1 MHQVFAIF
9 LRDVKR
15 ILKNPVALV
24 VTLGVAIIP
33 SLYAWCNIL
42 ANWDPY
48 ANTGNIQVAV
58 ANEDKGTTST
68 LVGHLDAGQQTV
80 NQLKKNHQL
89 GWRFVSK
96 QQAIEGVE
104 SGKYYAA
111 IVLPKNFSSS
121 LIGTV
126 TGKGARPSITYYLN
140 EKKNAIAPKITG
152 KAKTAVQEQVNAAF
166 VETIATYVSDAASVL
181 TASGYDP
188 QT

>member
-68 LVGHLDAGQQTV
+68 LVGHLDAGQ
-80 NQLKKNHQL
+80 
-89 GWRFVSK
+89 
-96 QQAIEGVE
+96 
-104 SGKYYAA
+104 
-111 IVLPKNFSSS
+111 
-121 LIGTV
+121 
-126 TGKGARPSITYYLN
+126 RPSTSLRRTISSAGVSFPSSKPSKAWNPANTMRRSYCR
-140 EKKNAIAPKITG
+140 KTSAP
-152 KAKTAVQEQVNAAF
+152 
-166 VETIATYVSDAASVL
+166 D
-181 TASGYDP
+181 
-188 QT
+188 

>member
-1 MHQVFAIF
+1 MYQVFAIF

-89 GWRFVSK
+89 GWRFVPE
-96 QQAIEGVE
+96 QQAIEGVPFFA
-104 SGKYYAA
+104 S
-111 IVLPKNFSSS
+111 VVTSS
-121 LIGTV
+121 LNPFAV
-126 TGKGARPSITYYLN
+126 FFPAL
-140 EKKNAIAPKITG
+140 IA
-152 KAKTAVQEQVNAAF
+152 AV
-166 VETIATYVSDAASVL
+166 VS
-181 TASGYDP
+181 
-188 QT
+188 

>member
-58 ANEDKGTTST
+58 ANEDKGHN
-68 LVGHLDAGQQTV
+68 LHAG
-80 NQLKKNHQL
+80 
-89 GWRFVSK
+89 
-96 QQAIEGVE
+96 
-104 SGKYYAA
+104 
-111 IVLPKNFSSS
+111 
-121 LIGTV
+121 
-126 TGKGARPSITYYLN
+126 RPSRRWP
-140 EKKNAIAPKITG
+140 ADRQPA
-152 KAKTAVQEQVNAAF
+152 
-166 VETIATYVSDAASVL
+166 
-181 TASGYDP
+181 
-188 QT
+188 

>member
-68 LVGHLDAGQQTV
+68 LVGHLDAG
-80 NQLKKNHQL
+80 
-89 GWRFVSK
+89 
-96 QQAIEGVE
+96 
-104 SGKYYAA
+104 
-111 IVLPKNFSSS
+111 
-121 LIGTV
+121 
-126 TGKGARPSITYYLN
+126 
-140 EKKNAIAPKITG
+140 
-152 KAKTAVQEQVNAAF
+152 AAF
-166 VETIATYVSDAASVL
+166 LIISDYVWGDNIFLSSAIIEM
-181 TASGYDP
+181 
-188 QT
+188 

>member
-58 ANEDKGTTST
+58 ANEDKGTTSEKPCQTAPFSRNYYSFDVPRT
-68 LVGHLDAGQQTV
+68 LAYLHVTDA
-80 NQLKKNHQL
+80 
-89 GWRFVSK
+89 SK
-96 QQAIEGVE
+96 PLCRLYIH
-104 SGKYYAA
+104 
-111 IVLPKNFSSS
+111 NFF
-121 LIGTV
+121 L
-126 TGKGARPSITYYLN
+126 
-140 EKKNAIAPKITG
+140 
-152 KAKTAVQEQVNAAF
+152 F
-166 VETIATYVSDAASVL
+166 
-181 TASGYDP
+181 
-188 QT
+188 

>member
-68 LVGHLDAGQQTV
+68 LA
-80 NQLKKNHQL
+80 
-89 GWRFVSK
+89 S
-96 QQAIEGVE
+96 
-104 SGKYYAA
+104 
-111 IVLPKNFSSS
+111 
-121 LIGTV
+121 
-126 TGKGARPSITYYLN
+126 RPSTSLRRTISSAGVSFPSSKPSKAWNPANTMRRSYCR
-140 EKKNAIAPKITG
+140 KTSAP
-152 KAKTAVQEQVNAAF
+152 
-166 VETIATYVSDAASVL
+166 D
-181 TASGYDP
+181 
-188 QT
+188 

>member
-58 ANEDKGTTST
+58 ANEDKAQPPRWSVIST
-68 LVGHLDAGQQTV
+68 LASKPSTSLRRTISSAG
-80 NQLKKNHQL
+80 
-89 GWRFVSK
+89 VSF
-96 QQAIEGVE
+96 
-104 SGKYYAA
+104 
-111 IVLPKNFSSS
+111 PSS
-121 LIGTV
+121 
-126 TGKGARPSITYYLN
+126 KPSKAWNPANTMRRSYCR
-140 EKKNAIAPKITG
+140 KTSAP
-152 KAKTAVQEQVNAAF
+152 
-166 VETIATYVSDAASVL
+166 D
-181 TASGYDP
+181 
-188 QT
+188 

>member
-24 VTLGVAIIP
+24 LTLGVAIIP

-89 GWRFVSK
+89 VSF
-96 QQAIEGVE
+96 
-104 SGKYYAA
+104 
-111 IVLPKNFSSS
+111 PSS
-121 LIGTV
+121 
-126 TGKGARPSITYYLN
+126 KPSKAWNPANTMRRSYCR
-140 EKKNAIAPKITG
+140 KTSAP
-152 KAKTAVQEQVNAAF
+152 
-166 VETIATYVSDAASVL
+166 D
-181 TASGYDP
+181 
-188 QT
+188 